1 MNYHKILQEL
11 IEEREDLDQAI
22 RAIEP
27 LARRRQLR
35 RGPGRP
41 PLLFSLKR
49 SGAGLL
55 RRGPGRPPGST
66 NKVKRGPGRPPGRP
80 PKTQE
85 VQA

>member
-11 IEEREDLDQAI
+11 IDEREDLDQAI

-27 LARRRQLR
+27 LARRRQRR

-49 SGAGLL
+49 AGSGLV

-66 NKVKRGPGRPPGRP
+66 NKVKRGRP
-80 PKTQE
+80 PKVE
-85 VQA
+85 PVEA

>member
-11 IEEREDLDQAI
+11 VEEREDLDQAI

-27 LARRRQLR
+27 LARRRQKR

-41 PLLFSLKR
+41 PLLFNFK
-49 SGAGLL
+49 SGGLA

-66 NKVKRGPGRPPGRP
+66 NKVKRGPGRPP
-80 PKTQE
+80 KAETQS
-85 VQA
+85 